1 MADCY
6 GDYGLTGVVTVET
19 RGGRRVVEDF
29 VMSCRVLGR
38 RAYPYALLRAHEIAV
53 VSYEEKRQI
62 AGMITHELSKYG
74 FVPEGPSNKQGG
86 KETLSGRS
94 KFNG

>member
-1 MADCY
+1 M
-6 GDYGLTGVVTVET
+6 
-19 RGGRRVVEDF
+19 
-29 VMSCRVLGR
+29 LGR

-94 KFNG
+94 QYHG